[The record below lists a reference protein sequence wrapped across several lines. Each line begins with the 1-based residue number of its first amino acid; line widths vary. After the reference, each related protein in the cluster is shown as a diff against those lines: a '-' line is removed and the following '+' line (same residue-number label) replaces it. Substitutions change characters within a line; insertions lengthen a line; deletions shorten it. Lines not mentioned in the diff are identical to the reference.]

1 MLFRSQIRG
10 RVVDA
15 TARPVSGAEIYL
27 GREQDLDVFPVR
39 ARTDADGVFAVQGAG
54 SNADNLVVRAR
65 GYATTS
71 RSLRL
76 PQDLLD
82 PAGVLVTLERGATL
96 QVFTGLLIDGQIL
109 LEQRGR
115 LIAVRESEDLGIV
128 VFEHVG
134 AGDYTVRVAGDSKTE
149 VAVRVERGKA
159 VVDVRLR

>member
-1 MLFRSQIRG
+1 MLFRS
-10 RVVDA
+10 
-15 TARPVSGAEIYL
+15 
-27 GREQDLDVFPVR
+27 
-39 ARTDADGVFAVQGAG
+39 
-54 SNADNLVVRAR
+54 
-65 GYATTS
+65 YATTS